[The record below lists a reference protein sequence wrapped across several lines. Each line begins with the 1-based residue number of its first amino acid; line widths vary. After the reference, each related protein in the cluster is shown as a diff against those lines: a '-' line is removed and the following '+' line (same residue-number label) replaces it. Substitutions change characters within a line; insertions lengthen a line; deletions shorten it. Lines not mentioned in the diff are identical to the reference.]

1 MKNIKSVFDEHCAH
15 LVFDKTL
22 LKKVSEYEQ
31 RFATKN
37 ESHVAFFGGNLMGVH
52 PIRFKDEDRHR
63 WFQEIM
69 EVDEH
74 FLEDEVHALPEV
86 MTHRHVSSDVFNISC
101 LYMIHRFL
109 TSDKLNEEDRE
120 HGAFEAALI
129 LQYKHMTSIMTHF
142 FGKYDADPAI
152 AEATY
157 AALNNRFGLKV
168 EGSWGALLRARSRDI
183 VKKGGLH
190 YKNLIEFKDKIDYMS
205 NDIQGRIK
213 DIIKNV
219 RDVFE
224 MVKNDPSLQMRNSGS
239 IIELDGELKVRDKS
253 RLTTRY
259 IRYILDT
266 LPDKNSF
273 IVPEMVDLI
282 CSAVTTMPRS
292 ALVTAL
298 TYMSENSSAKADK
311 RVTRICELL
320 LHHAFD
326 YLAKN
331 PTTMAS
337 QSDVPGLLR
346 KMRALYQAS
355 RTNNPMILELRE
367 LTEGVVSN
375 AIRSKNSVLIAS
387 VRNAVL
393 LYVLMRAWTMHRWRS

>member
-1 MKNIKSVFDEHCAH
+1 MNTIKSVFDSHCSH
-15 LVFDKTL
+15 LVFDKKL
-22 LKKVSEYEQ
+22 LKKVEEYEQ

-37 ESHVAFFGGNLMGVH
+37 ESHIAFFGGNLMGVH
-52 PIRFKDEDRHR
+52 PIRFKDEDRNR
-63 WFQEIM
+63 WFDEVM

-74 FLEDEVHALPEV
+74 YLEDELHALPEV
-86 MTHRHVSSDVFNISC
+86 VTHRHVSSDVFNMSC

-109 TSDKLNEEDRE
+109 TSDKLNEEDKH
-120 HGAFEAALI
+120 HGAFECALV
-129 LQYKHMTSIMTHF
+129 LQYKHTTSIMTHF
-142 FGKYDADPAI
+142 FKYDADPAI

-168 EGSWGALLRARSRDI
+168 AGSWGALLRQRSEDI
-183 VKKGGLH
+183 VRKGGLH
-190 YKNLIEFKDKIDYMS
+190 YRNLVDFTDKIDYMS

-224 MVKNDPSLQMRNSGS
+224 MVKNNPAMQIRNASS
-239 IIELDGELKVRDKS
+239 TIELDGELKVRDKS
-253 RLTTRY
+253 RLTSKY
-259 IRYILDT
+259 VRYILDT
-266 LPDKNSF
+266 VPDKNSF

-282 CSAVTTMPRS
+282 SSAVTTMPRS
-292 ALVTAL
+292 ALVTTL
-298 TYMSENSSAKADK
+298 TYMSENSSVRADK
-311 RVTRICELL
+311 RIQRICELVL
-320 LHHAFD
+320 QHAFD

-331 PTTMAS
+331 PTTMQS

-355 RTNNPMILELRE
+355 RTTNPMILELRE

-375 AIRSKNSVLIAS
+375 AIRSKNQVLIAS

-393 LYVLMRAWTMHRWRS
+393 LYVLMRAWTMHRWRA

>member
-1 MKNIKSVFDEHCAH
+1 MNTIKSVFDSHCAH
-15 LVFDKTL
+15 LVFDKKL
-22 LKKVSEYEQ
+22 LKKVEDYEQ

-37 ESHVAFFGGNLMGVH
+37 ESHIAFFGGNLMGVH
-52 PIRFKDEDRHR
+52 PIRFKDEDRNR
-63 WFQEIM
+63 WFDEIM

-74 FLEDEVHALPEV
+74 YLEDELHALPEV
-86 MTHRHVSSDVFNISC
+86 VTHRHVSSDVFNLSC

-109 TSDKLNEEDRE
+109 TSTQLSEEE
-120 HGAFEAALI
+120 KQHGAFETALI

-142 FGKYDADPAI
+142 FKYDADLAI

-168 EGSWGALLRARSRDI
+168 AGTWGALLRQRSEDI
-183 VKKGGLH
+183 VRKGGLH
-190 YKNLIEFKDKIDYMS
+190 YKNLVEFKDKIDYMS

-224 MVKNDPSLQMRNSGS
+224 MVKNSPELQIRNVGS
-239 IIELDGELKVRDKS
+239 TIELDGELKVRDKS
-253 RLTTRY
+253 RLTSKY
-259 IRYILDT
+259 VRYILDT
-266 LPDKNSF
+266 VPDKNSF

-282 CSAVTTMPRS
+282 SSAVTTMPRS
-292 ALVTAL
+292 ALVVTL
-298 TYMSENSSAKADK
+298 TYMSENASIRADK
-311 RVTRICELL
+311 RVQRVCELVL
-320 LHHAFD
+320 QHAFD

-331 PTTMAS
+331 PTTMQS
-337 QSDVPGLLR
+337 KSDVPGLLR

-355 RTNNPMILELRE
+355 RTTNPMILELRK
-367 LTEGVVSN
+367 LTEGIVST
-375 AIRSKNSVLIAS
+375 AIRSKNQVLIAS

-393 LYVLMRAWTMHRWRS
+393 LYVLMRAWTMHRWRA